1 MKYHNTKVTINGH
14 TFDSKL
20 EAWYYVKL
28 TQDKTVEKIELH
40 PKYELLAT
48 FTKNGKKFQK
58 ITYIADFKVFY
69 KDGRV
74 DVIDCKGVET
84 EVFRIKRKLFEAR
97 YPDYTIRCITKK
109 EMLQRKS

>member
-28 TQDKTVEKIELH
+28 TKDHTVEKIELH

-48 FTKNGKKFQK
+48 FKKNGKTFQK
-58 ITYIADFKVFY
+58 ITYIADFLVTY
-69 KDGRV
+69 KDGRMEIV
-74 DVIDCKGVET
+74 DCKGIET
-84 EVFRIKRKLFEAR
+84 EVFRIKRKLFEAK
-97 YPDYTIRCITKK
+97 YPDLTIRCVTKEDMRGLK
-109 EMLQRKS
+109 